1 MTLIRILE
9 NSGVCVEGKGGA
21 QETSVKVRRQ
31 TARPWAPHEGETR
44 ALKPEA
50 GSARGAGKA
59 GGPHESEAGFK
70 RSSSGAAGLSLQAGI
85 REKCQN
91 TLRESG
97 ICARE
102 KATHTRVYVTSL
114 SETCVYTHTCTRVRA
129 SWVHLRAQT

>member
-1 MTLIRILE
+1 MR
-9 NSGVCVEGKGGA
+9 GKGGA

-59 GGPHESEAGFK
+59 GGPHKSEAGFK

-91 TLRESG
+91 TLHESG

-102 KATHTRVYVTSL
+102 RRPHTHVCTSL
-114 SETCVYTHTCTRVRA
+114 PCQRRVCIHTHAHACAPRGFN
-129 SWVHLRAQT
+129 LRAQT

>member
-1 MTLIRILE
+1 M
-9 NSGVCVEGKGGA
+9 GGKGGA

-70 RSSSGAAGLSLQAGI
+70 RGSSGQQGFLCKL
-85 REKCQN
+85 
-91 TLRESG
+91 ESG
-97 ICARE
+97 RNARTHCVSQ
-102 KATHTRVYVTSL
+102 ASVQGRRPHTHVCTSLPCQRRVWVHTR
-114 SETCVYTHTCTRVRA
+114 TRVRA

>member
-1 MTLIRILE
+1 M
-9 NSGVCVEGKGGA
+9 
-21 QETSVKVRRQ
+21 KVRRQ

-102 KATHTRVYVTSL
+102 RRPHTRVRHFPVRDV
-114 SETCVYTHTCTRVRA
+114 CVYTHTHTRARLVGP
-129 SWVHLRAQT
+129 SQGPDLTGDLLFYN